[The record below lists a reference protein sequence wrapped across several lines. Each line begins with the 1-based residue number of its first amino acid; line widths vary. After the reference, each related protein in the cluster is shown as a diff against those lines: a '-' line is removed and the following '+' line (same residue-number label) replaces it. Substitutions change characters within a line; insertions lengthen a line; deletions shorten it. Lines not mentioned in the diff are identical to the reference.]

1 MSDVTVLPPLD
12 SCSYEVHLICDA
24 IPGSNSTPTV

>member
-12 SCSYEVHLICDA
+12 SCSYEVQLICDA
-24 IPGSNSTPTV
+24 IPASNSTPSV